1 MVSCMMAGH
10 SRDYLNKLELAERL
24 GITRRNVEEMMRRR
38 KIPFIALGHRTVGFF
53 WPAVE
58 KALGRL
64 EHKAI
69 GQEAK

>member
-1 MVSCMMAGH
+1 MMAGH

-38 KIPFIALGHRTVGFF
+38 KIPSIALGHRTVRFF

-58 KALGRL
+58 KALWPS
-64 EHKAI
+64 
-69 GQEAK
+69 